1 MTNAGSIDRLQH
13 AATLEWARSDRR
25 FVAATLIDVEGSAP
39 FELGA
44 RMFIGDDGRLEG
56 SVTGGCVEG
65 ALAEEAEAIFA
76 GGPPV
81 VRTYGI
87 SDDEAAGV
95 GLMCGGT
102 VHILLR
108 DVTREAR
115 DVLAQ
120 VAQARLDGTPAG
132 LALLVDGENAG
143 ACLALVGTEIA
154 GTLDQTDLLDRSV
167 ERDLRG
173 MLDHGQTG
181 LRRYG
186 ADGAALGADIRVFIR
201 SWAPT
206 PSIVIFGAIDF
217 SAAVALLARQL
228 GYQVTVVDAREPF
241 VQSPRFSAA
250 AETVVAW
257 PQEYLE
263 TRELGPRDAVLV
275 FTHDPKFDEPALR
288 AALAS
293 GAGYVGALGSRRTQE
308 QRVERLRAS
317 GVSDA
322 DIARIAA
329 PCGLDIGA
337 RTPAETALSVLSEI
351 IATQAGRSGG
361 PLRESAGP
369 IHATTQHA
377 PA

>member
-1 MTNAGSIDRLQH
+1 MTNAGSIERLQH

-25 FVAATLIDVEGSAP
+25 FVAATLIDAEGSAP
-39 FELGA
+39 FERGA
-44 RMFIGDDGRLEG
+44 RMFISDDGQLEG

-65 ALAEEAEAIFA
+65 ALAQEGEAIFA

-87 SDDEAAGV
+87 SDNQAAGV

-102 VHILLR
+102 VHILVR
-108 DVTREAR
+108 EITGEAR
-115 DVLAQ
+115 EVLAQ
-120 VAQARLDGTPAG
+120 LAQARLDGTPAG
-132 LALLVDGENAG
+132 LALLVDGANAG
-143 ACLALVGTEIA
+143 ACMALVASDVVGSLGE
-154 GTLDQTDLLDRSV
+154 TDLLDRSV

-173 MLDHGQTG
+173 MLDRAQTG

-186 ADGAALGADIRVFIR
+186 ADGAALGADVRVFIR
-201 SWAPT
+201 SWAPA

-228 GYQVTVVDAREPF
+228 GYHVTVVDAREPF
-241 VQSPRFSAA
+241 VQSPRFSVA

-257 PQEYLE
+257 PHDYLAD
-263 TRELGPRDAVLV
+263 RELGPRDAVLV

-293 GAGYVGALGSRRTQE
+293 GAGYIGALGSRRTQE
-308 QRVERLRAS
+308 QRAERLRAS
-317 GVSDA
+317 GVSDE
-322 DIARIAA
+322 DIGRIAA

-351 IATQAGRSGG
+351 VASQAGRSGG
-361 PLRESAGP
+361 SLRESAGP
-369 IHATTQHA
+369 IHATQHVGA
-377 PA
+377 